1 MLRVRLPFLW
11 SACVKV
17 NATCTYRSLSR
28 IEKAH
33 FQALAGDKQLEKGE
47 ERQQGEEE
55 AELYA
60 NTPVRIRVVT
70 VEGMTRRRISCKAT
84 SFQRAPRASRPPPD
98 EWVSQEG
105 PAPLHRWGNWGTR
118 RRDDW
123 PEASLKD
130 LRRSG
135 EPEAPILSGGCSN
148 HGLPPPLWWRRRP
161 PPPQLTHPPREG
173 HVSSA
178 SKDRV
183 KKEGPEAL
191 PPWFADGERWER
203 ASLQSNMAAAA
214 AAPPPQASLR
224 AGGSPSG
231 PSGGREDVPTPPGP
245 FSPLP
250 LLAEGVT
257 YPTWLTA
264 AARSPQSPPRTR
276 NTRARR
282 RGGRSCTEGGAAG
295 WARLR
300 GLGSQ
305 SEGSGRYHS
314 ARARG
319 VVLYEYQPPSPEDFT
334 MPLRPPLRERYH
346 YWEGI
351 EKRKYQCRE

>member
-1 MLRVRLPFLW
+1 
-11 SACVKV
+11 
-17 NATCTYRSLSR
+17 
-28 IEKAH
+28 
-33 FQALAGDKQLEKGE
+33 
-47 ERQQGEEE
+47 
-55 AELYA
+55 
-60 NTPVRIRVVT
+60 
-70 VEGMTRRRISCKAT
+70 MTASRISCKAT
-84 SFQRAPRASRPPPD
+84 SFERAPRASRPPPD

-118 RRDDW
+118 RRDEW

-148 HGLPPPLWWRRRP
+148 HGLPPPPWWRRRP
-161 PPPQLTHPPREG
+161 PPPQLTHPPQER
-173 HVSSA
+173 HVSSG

-183 KKEGPEAL
+183 KKGGARSASAEIYRRKAL
-191 PPWFADGERWER
+191 GACVPSVQHGGGHGR
-203 ASLQSNMAAAA
+203 
-214 AAPPPQASLR
+214 PPPQASLR

-231 PSGGREDVPTPPGP
+231 PSGGREDGPTPPGP

-276 NTRARR
+276 NTRAKR

-295 WARLR
+295 CARLR

-305 SEGSGRYHS
+305 SEDSGRYHR
-314 ARARG
+314 AKARG
-319 VVLYEYQPPSPEDFT
+319 VVLYEYEPLNPEDFGNPLCS
-334 MPLRPPLRERYH
+334 PLRGRYQ

-351 EKRKYQCRE
+351 EKRKYQCRH